1 MEREGNFAAPGRRY
15 CPLSPIKL
23 NTVEPYIELLLTI
36 VYPIDTYIIFLFKY
50 AQECFN
56 LKSGMQH
63 YMSVIV
69 TDRHK

>member
-1 MEREGNFAAPGRRY
+1 MEGGGLFVAHRRED
-15 CPLSPIKL
+15 CSLSSFKL